1 MTRSST
7 PTSGNMWLG
16 VTVSQQELHT
26 GGKRHDSPLID
37 ILDLTINSYHCERYF
52 KNSQVNERLEVL
64 LDLSYV

>member
-26 GGKRHDSPLID
+26 GGKRHDGP
-37 ILDLTINSYHCERYF
+37 ILAIPRLTMYSYYCERYF
-52 KNSQVNERLEVL
+52 KHSQVNEKFEVL